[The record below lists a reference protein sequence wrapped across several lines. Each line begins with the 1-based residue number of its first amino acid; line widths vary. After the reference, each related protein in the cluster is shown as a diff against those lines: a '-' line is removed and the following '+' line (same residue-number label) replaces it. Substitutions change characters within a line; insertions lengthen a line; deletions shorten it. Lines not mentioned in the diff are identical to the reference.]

1 MNLKKEYL
9 HNFCYQKYFFIYY
22 NENLFLTNVYIYTK
36 MQLQITIYLITR

>member
-22 NENLFLTNVYIYTK
+22 NENLFLTNVYIYK
-36 MQLQITIYLITR
+36 NAIANYNLFNN